1 MAGKLAVLRA
11 AYVRRR
17 PPAGVRMAVRS
28 GGDGAER
35 VLSWAPGEDG
45 LVLAVTNRGLWEV
58 RAEGATRIDFH
69 DIDRATW
76 TIPLLGVEPTGDA
89 ARSYRLQDPGSVPR
103 DVRTRVEASVA
114 LTRRHRLGEP
124 GSKAS
129 VRVVARRSSTGG
141 PLLWRLA
148 WDDRDQA
155 ADPAL
160 LAEAEALLEST
171 RRSGEV

>member
-1 MAGKLAVLRA
+1 MAGKLAALRA
-11 AYVRRR
+11 AYARRR
-17 PPAGVRMAVRS
+17 PPAAVRVAVRS
-28 GGDGAER
+28 GGDAAER

-45 LVLAVTNRGLWEV
+45 LALAVTNRGLWEV
-58 RAEGATRIDFH
+58 RAEGATRLAFH

-76 TIPLLGVEPTGDA
+76 AMPVLGIEPTGDA
-89 ARSYRLQDPGSVPR
+89 ARTYRLDDAGSVPR

-114 LTRRHRLGEP
+114 LTRRHRLGAP

-129 VRVVARRSSTGG
+129 VRVVARRPSTGG
-141 PLLWRLA
+141 ALLWRLA
-148 WDDRDQA
+148 WDDREQA
-155 ADPAL
+155 VDPLL